1 VLLCSLLVLV
11 GGFLAAGID
20 LDELCHEGGLWAS
33 LTGDVGGEQ
42 VELLVVL
49 DPLRF

>member
-20 LDELCHEGGLWAS
+20 LDELCHEGGLAS